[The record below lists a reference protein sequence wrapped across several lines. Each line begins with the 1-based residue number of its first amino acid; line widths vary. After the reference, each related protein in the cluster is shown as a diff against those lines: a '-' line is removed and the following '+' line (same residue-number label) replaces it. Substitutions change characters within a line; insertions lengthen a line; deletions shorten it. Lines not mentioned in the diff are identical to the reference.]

1 MKMDSSINAQVLLDR
16 IKELEKES
24 IQKTRYE
31 RINQTLFKISNAV
44 DTSSSLKQLYESIH
58 KALSRII
65 DTRNFY
71 IALYDEAN
79 DSADFPYCVD
89 EVDGQLLPVQNFIST
104 ASLTAEVIRTGTP
117 LLLNKVEA
125 MKYRNTSPFPTPA
138 CTPSEI
144 WLGAPLQV
152 KGNTIGAIAV
162 QSYTD
167 PGLYDETDK
176 DVLTA
181 VADQVALAI
190 ERKISEEK
198 RETLI
203 RELHSALEEVK
214 TLQGI
219 LPICSS
225 CKKIRDDS
233 GYWNQIETYIQQ
245 HSKAMFSHGLCPSCS
260 DALYG
265 EEDWYKE
272 LQAKEA
278 AALGERKTQEKKN
291 RS

>member
-1 MKMDSSINAQVLLDR
+1 MTINLDTQDLLYR

-24 IQKTRYE
+24 LQKTRYE
-31 RINQTLFKISNAV
+31 RINQVLFKISNAV
-44 DTSSSLKQLYESIH
+44 NTSSNLKQLYESIH
-58 KALSRII
+58 KALGKII

-71 IALYDEAN
+71 IALYDEKN
-79 DSADFPYCVD
+79 DSADFPYCID
-89 EVDGQLLPVQNFIST
+89 EVDGQLPPVQNFIST

-117 LLLNKVEA
+117 LLLNREEMMRYQSK
-125 MKYRNTSPFPTPA
+125 SPFPTPA
-138 CTPSEI
+138 CSPSEI

-152 KGNTIGAIAV
+152 KGKTIGAIAV

-167 PGLYDETDK
+167 PGLYDETDR
-176 DVLTA
+176 DVLIS

-198 RETLI
+198 REALI